1 MIEVVLLANT
11 HTFAKVLT
19 QGKIGMQSSVS
30 FSIIVFVFVGLMLA
44 CSGNGREDPAAD
56 LAALAGEMAGG
67 KDLRAVRFADL
78 DGDGGR
84 EVILVYGPRELLN
97 FDIYY
102 RDGSSWI
109 ITPPVNDRHNP
120 REFVST
126 SLDSVYDSDGDGIN
140 EIMVSSRLYD
150 GNTMVKQV
158 RWSRQGYEVLNQR
171 TVLARPEPA
180 SAPRRQN
187 TSAQTAPARGTAPSQ
202 TQTSVQPTQ
211 ARAAKAEPAPKPKPK
226 EKKIPPIIPSWGTY
240 AVRKGDTLYGIAN
253 ALGVGLADL
262 ERYNHNQLQARGLR
276 VGQRINVPVPKSKS
290 GKVKVSVRKEYYTVK
305 SGDTLSGIAEKQGVS
320 VRALKS
326 WNHAIP
332 GSGKIKVG
340 QRLAIHHAVVSIG

>member
-1 MIEVVLLANT
+1 MMRKSYVNFVLFTIMATL
-11 HTFAKVLT
+11 
-19 QGKIGMQSSVS
+19 IS
-30 FSIIVFVFVGLMLA
+30 
-44 CSGNGREDPAAD
+44 CSGNGREDPAGD
-56 LAALAGEMAGG
+56 LAALAGEMAAG
-67 KDLRAVRFADL
+67 KDLRQVKFADL
-78 DGDGGR
+78 DGDGSR

-109 ITPPVNDRHNP
+109 ITPLVNNKHNP

-126 SLDSVYDSDGDGIN
+126 SLDSVYDSDGDGVN
-140 EIMVSSRLYD
+140 EISVSSRLYD

-171 TVLARPEPA
+171 TVMANQEPERKTTPVSSTVRPQA
-180 SAPRRQN
+180 QA
-187 TSAQTAPARGTAPSQ
+187 SAQTSKPKAPE
-202 TQTSVQPTQ
+202 
-211 ARAAKAEPAPKPKPK
+211 AKPAPKPK
-226 EKKIPPIIPSWGTY
+226 EKKISPIVPSWGTY
-240 AVRKGDTLYGIAN
+240 AVKKGDTLYGIAN

-262 ERYNHNQLQARGLR
+262 EKYNHNQLQARGLK
-276 VGQRINVPVPKSKS
+276 VGQRINVPVPKSRN
-290 GKVKVSVRKEYYTVK
+290 GKVKVSVRKDYYTVK
-305 SGDTLSGIAEKQGVS
+305 SGDTLSGIADKQGVS

-326 WNHAIP
+326 WNHSVP

>member
-1 MIEVVLLANT
+1 MLNNGYL
-11 HTFAKVLT
+11 KVCLVAV
-19 QGKIGMQSSVS
+19 IAVGM
-30 FSIIVFVFVGLMLA
+30 A

-56 LAALAGEMAGG
+56 LAALAGEMASGR
-67 KDLRAVRFADL
+67 DLRAVRFADL

-102 RDGSSWI
+102 RDGSSWLL
-109 ITPPVNDRHNP
+109 TPPVNDRHNP

-158 RWSRQGYEVLNQR
+158 RWSRQGFEVLNQR

-180 SAPRRQN
+180 SAPRRQST
-187 TSAQTAPARGTAPSQ
+187 TSAQTAPARSTAPSPS
-202 TQTSVQPTQ
+202 QTSVQPTQ
-211 ARAAKAEPAPKPKPK
+211 VAAKAEPAPKPKPK
-226 EKKIPPIIPSWGTY
+226 EKKIPPIVPSWGTY

-305 SGDTLSGIAEKQGVS
+305 SGDTLSGIAQKQGVS

-326 WNHAIP
+326 WNHAIA

-340 QRLAIHHAVVSIG
+340 QRLAIHHAVVRIG